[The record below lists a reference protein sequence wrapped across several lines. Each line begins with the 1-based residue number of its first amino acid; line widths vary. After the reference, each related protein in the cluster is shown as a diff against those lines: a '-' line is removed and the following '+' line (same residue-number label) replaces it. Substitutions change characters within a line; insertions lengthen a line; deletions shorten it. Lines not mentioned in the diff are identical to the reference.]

1 MLYPKPLE
9 LGDKIR
15 LVSPA
20 GKIAPEIVEGA
31 AKQLAKMGFNAE
43 IAEHTRSEY
52 HKFAGTD
59 AQRFQDLQDAM
70 NDDSVAAILCA
81 RGGYGSM
88 RIVDKL
94 DWTAMIEK
102 PKFLIG
108 FSDITALHAAAFK
121 HGIVSVH
128 GSMAKDIH
136 ANDVD
141 AIHSLEQILM
151 QNRSSVQWNAHEF
164 NRNGTVYAPIVG
176 GNLSMLY
183 ALRGTPYD
191 LDWSGK
197 ILFMEDLCEDLYHV
211 DRVMQNFRLG
221 GKFNQ
226 LAGLVVGQFTDMT
239 DQEFGFSAYEIIQE
253 SVNDFSFPIAFNAPI
268 GHVLKNHSILHGANY
283 RFTVDENR
291 FSLSFEASE
300 K

>member
-1 MLYPKPLE
+1 MLFPKPLKY
-9 LGDKIR
+9 GDRIR
-15 LVSPA
+15 IVSPA
-20 GKIAPEIVEGA
+20 GKVQSEFVSGA
-31 AKQLAKMGFNAE
+31 AKYFEKQGFLVE
-43 IAEHTRSEY
+43 IGKHALSEY

-59 AQRFQDLQDAM
+59 VQRHQDLQDAM
-70 NDDSVAAILCA
+70 NDNSVAAILCA

-94 DWTAMIEK
+94 DWTGMINK

-108 FSDITALHAAAFK
+108 FSDITTLHAAAFQ

-128 GSMAKDIH
+128 GCMAKDFH
-136 ANDVD
+136 AGDTV
-141 AIHSLEQILM
+141 AIHSLEQILL
-151 QNRSSVQWNAHEF
+151 QNTSSIQWNTHEF
-164 NRNGTVYAPIVG
+164 NRDGSVEAPLVG

-197 ILFMEDLCEDLYHV
+197 ILFMEDLCEELYHV
-211 DRVMQNFRLG
+211 DRIMQNFRLG

-239 DQEFGFSAYEIIQE
+239 DPEFGFSAYDIIRE
-253 SVNDFSFPIAFNAPI
+253 SVKDFSFPIAFNAPI
-268 GHVLKNHSILHGANY
+268 GHVKKNHSLLHAGNY
-283 RFTVDENR
+283 A
-291 FSLSFEASE
+291 FSVNPDDVLLKSLNQNE
-300 K
+300 

>member
-1 MLYPKPLE
+1 MLYPNRLKP
-9 LGDKIR
+9 GDKIR
-15 LVSPA
+15 IVSPA
-20 GKIAPEIVEGA
+20 GNVQSEFVFGA
-31 AKQLAKMGFNAE
+31 AKYFEKQGFRVE
-43 IAEHTRSEY
+43 IGKHALSEY

-59 AQRFQDLQDAM
+59 AQRFQDLQEAM

-128 GSMAKDIH
+128 GCMAKDLY

-151 QNRSSVQWNAHEF
+151 QNRSYVQWNAHEF
-164 NRNGTVYAPIVG
+164 NRNGTVDAPIVG
-176 GNLSMLY
+176 GNLSILY

-221 GKFNQ
+221 GKLNQ

-239 DQEFGFSAYEIIQE
+239 DQEFGFSAYEIIRE
-253 SVNDFSFPIAFNAPI
+253 TVNDFSFPVFFNAPI
-268 GHVLKNHSILHGANY
+268 GHVFKNHAVLHGGNY
-283 RFTVDENR
+283 HLIVDEKHA
-291 FSLSFEASE
+291 SLSF
-300 K
+300 